1 MSVAENGAL
10 RPCHAAAEQV
20 AALRCCGAVTCPVA
34 TRGRRSLSNFSIPIC
49 TTDLGNEL
57 DCVGPFVGAGC
68 GRAHDCKGSSAEL
81 VSDLVVLENSIFSPV
96 D

>member
-1 MSVAENGAL
+1 VTETL
-10 RPCHAAAEQV
+10 RGQP
-20 AALRCCGAVTCPVA
+20 
-34 TRGRRSLSNFSIPIC
+34 RSGVSNSNKIFLKISC
-49 TTDLGNEL
+49 AWDLGNEL
-57 DCVGPFVGAGC
+57 DGVGPFICAGC